1 MQRSINY
8 FKRFNVRLGRYAA
21 GKNAIKIILNNIVA
35 YKLNTSVFNGG
46 IKIDSLDLVENIH
59 LIHNGKHIICGF
71 KP

>member
-21 GKNAIKIILNNIVA
+21 GKNAIKIILNNIIA

-46 IKIDSLDLVENIH
+46 IKIDSLDLVKNIN
-59 LIHNGKHIICGF
+59 LIHYGKHIIGGF